1 MAQSRFFLRR
11 AVQTAPASMERWLRA
26 KNLIN
31 EAASSFA
38 VSGPAIGRALH
49 ASSVSHGSEIS
60 GATLAAREALRRK
73 PDASSDSCTA

>member
-11 AVQTAPASMERWLRA
+11 AVQSATASMERWLRA

-38 VSGPAIGRALH
+38 VSGPAIGRASLI
-49 ASSVSHGSEIS
+49 SSVSHGSEIS
-60 GATLAAREALRRK
+60 GATLAASEVLRRK
-73 PDASSDSCTA
+73 PGASSNSCTA